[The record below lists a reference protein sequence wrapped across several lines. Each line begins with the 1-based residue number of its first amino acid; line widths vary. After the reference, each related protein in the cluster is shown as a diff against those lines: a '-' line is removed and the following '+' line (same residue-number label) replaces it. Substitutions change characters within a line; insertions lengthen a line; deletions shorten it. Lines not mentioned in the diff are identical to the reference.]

1 LTPRVDDE
9 RFGRI
14 SGRGGEGR
22 EDEVLAEVGPG
33 VRRYSLESDDA
44 ETNGPAA
51 EIGNFFSVSPNR
63 RKNKLECL
71 SAQPSLIF
79 AS

>member
-9 RFGRI
+9 RFGGI

-22 EDEVLAEVGPG
+22 EDEVLPEVGPG

-51 EIGNFFSVSPNR
+51 EIGNLFFSASPNR

-71 SAQPSLIF
+71 SA
-79 AS
+79 